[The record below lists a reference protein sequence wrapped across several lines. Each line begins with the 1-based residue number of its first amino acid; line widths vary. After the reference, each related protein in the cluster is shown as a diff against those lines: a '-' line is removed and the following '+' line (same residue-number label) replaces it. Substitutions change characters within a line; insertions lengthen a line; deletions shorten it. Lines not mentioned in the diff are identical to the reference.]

1 MNEITLEWTEAGQ
14 IRIETIRERQPSQ
27 YPGIVRLGRDPWRCD
42 IVLSDPTVSGLH
54 AEIFFN
60 TQQQYFALR
69 NLRQTNPPVVDGR
82 QLIHGEAF
90 LSTGSII
97 CLGQV
102 ELIVVAV
109 SIYQPSQGIAPTI
122 LMPPQPL
129 AVVNP
134 PPPALESYGLQC
146 PSCGRVSPY
155 ERLDWGCQWCGTSL
169 AAAASILIT
178 SNGN

>member
-1 MNEITLEWTEAGQ
+1 MNEITLEWTEAGR
-14 IRIETIRERQPSQ
+14 IRIEIIRDQQPSQ
-27 YPGIVRLGRDPWRCD
+27 YPGAVRLGRDPLRCD

-60 TQQQYFALR
+60 TQQKYFALR
-69 NLRQTNPPVVDGR
+69 NLREANPPVVDGR
-82 QLIHGEAF
+82 QLIRGEAF
-90 LSTGSII
+90 LSTGSTIY
-97 CLGQV
+97 LGQL
-102 ELIVVAV
+102 ELTVVAV
-109 SIYQPSQGIAPTI
+109 SLHQPAQGISPTI
-122 LMPPQPL
+122 LMPPQPFA
-129 AVVNP
+129 AVTP

-178 SNGN
+178 SNGS